1 MEMNAHSPSAAA
13 RAPAAAKGRT
23 LGKAALRAAE
33 LLGLTQAEL
42 APVLGVSR
50 ATVSRIASGDYVLAP
65 EQKSWELAAL
75 FVRLFR
81 SLDAL
86 VGSNEAQARAWL
98 NGENLGLGAVPR
110 QLLPKAEGLVRVVQ
124 YLDAARGRI

>member
-1 MEMNAHSPSAAA
+1 MTARHAASPAHA
-13 RAPAAAKGRT
+13 RT
-23 LGKAALRAAE
+23 LAKATLRAAD

-42 APVLGVSR
+42 APILGVSR
-50 ATVSRIASGDYVLAP
+50 ATVSRMAAGDYLLQP
-65 EQKSWELAAL
+65 EQKTWELAAL

-98 NGENLGLGAVPR
+98 NSENIALGAVPR
-110 QLLPKAEGLVRVVQ
+110 ALLPRAEGLVRAVQ

>member
-1 MEMNAHSPSAAA
+1 MTLADRSPDAVKS
-13 RAPAAAKGRT
+13 RILAKAT
-23 LGKAALRAAE
+23 LRAAD

-42 APVLGVSR
+42 APILGVSR
-50 ATVSRIASGDYVLAP
+50 ATVSRIASGDYLLAP
-65 EQKSWELAAL
+65 EQKAWELAAL

-98 NGENLGLGAVPR
+98 NGENAGLGGIPR
-110 QLLPKAEGLVRVVQ
+110 KLIPKAEGLVRVVQ
-124 YLDAARGRI
+124 YLDAARGR

>member
-1 MEMNAHSPSAAA
+1 MTTRRAVSPAHA
-13 RAPAAAKGRT
+13 RT
-23 LGKAALRAAE
+23 LAKAAIRAAG

-42 APVLGVSR
+42 APILGVSR
-50 ATVSRIASGDYVLAP
+50 ATVSRMAAGEHLLSP
-65 EQKSWELAAL
+65 EQKAWELAAL

-86 VGSNEAQARAWL
+86 VGSNETQARAWL
-98 NGENLGLGAVPR
+98 NSENVALGAVPR
-110 QLLPKAEGLVRVVQ
+110 ELLPRAEGLVRAVQ

>member
-1 MEMNAHSPSAAA
+1 MTAAQKAPLPS
-13 RAPAAAKGRT
+13 RDRT
-23 LGKAALRAAE
+23 LSKAAIRAAD
-33 LLGLTQAEL
+33 LLGLAQAEL
-42 APVLGVSR
+42 APILGLSR
-50 ATVSRIASGDYVLAP
+50 ATISRMAAGEHILAP
-65 EQKSWELAAL
+65 EHKSWEMAAL

-98 NGENLGLGAVPR
+98 DSENAALGGAPR
-110 QLLPKAEGLVRVVQ
+110 RLIGRAEGLVRVVQ

>member
-1 MEMNAHSPSAAA
+1 MPTARIAAT
-13 RAPAAAKGRT
+13 PVQGRT
-23 LGKAALRAAE
+23 LAKATIRAAD

-42 APVLGVSR
+42 APILGVSR
-50 ATVSRIASGDYVLAP
+50 ATVSRMASGEHLLAP
-65 EQKSWELAAL
+65 GQKAWELAAL

-86 VGSNEAQARAWL
+86 VGSNEAQSRAWL
-98 NGENLGLGAVPR
+98 NSENLALGAVPR
-110 QLLPKAEGLVRVVQ
+110 ELIPRAEGLVRVLQ

>member
-1 MEMNAHSPSAAA
+1 MPTGLH
-13 RAPAAAKGRT
+13 PAAASAGRT
-23 LGKAALRAAE
+23 LAKATLRAAD

-42 APVLGVSR
+42 APILGVSR
-50 ATVSRIASGDYVLAP
+50 ATVSRIASGEHVLAP

-98 NGENLGLGAVPR
+98 NSDNLALGGVPR
-110 QLLPKAEGLVRVVQ
+110 ELIPRTEGLVRVIQ
-124 YLDAARGRI
+124 YLDAARGRN

>member
-1 MEMNAHSPSAAA
+1 MAQTRTLP
-13 RAPAAAKGRT
+13 APQPGRT
-23 LGKAALRAAE
+23 LAKATLRAAA
-33 LLGLTQAEL
+33 LLGLSQADI

-50 ATVSRIASGDYVLAP
+50 ATVSRMSSGAYVLEP
-65 EQKSWELAAL
+65 DQKAWELAAL

-98 NGENLGLGAVPR
+98 DSENQALGGVPKS
-110 QLLPKAEGLVRVVQ
+110 LLPHAEGLVRVVH

>member
-1 MEMNAHSPSAAA
+1 MRVVA
-13 RAPAAAKGRT
+13 RAPDALKSRT
-23 LGKAALRAAE
+23 LAKATLRAAE

-42 APVLGVSR
+42 SPILGVSR

-65 EQKSWELAAL
+65 EQKTWELAAL

-98 NGENLGLGAVPR
+98 NSENAGLGGVPR
-110 QLLPKAEGLVRVVQ
+110 RLIPKAEGLVRVVQ
-124 YLDAARGRI
+124 YLDAVRGRS

>member
-1 MEMNAHSPSAAA
+1 MVLTQSL
-13 RAPAAAKGRT
+13 PAADARGKVLAKAT
-23 LGKAALRAAE
+23 MRAAS

-50 ATVSRIASGDYVLAP
+50 ATVSRIAAGTYAIGPD
-65 EQKSWELAAL
+65 QKTWELAAL

-86 VGSNEAQARAWL
+86 VGSNERQALAWL
-98 NGENLGLGAVPR
+98 NSENTALGAVPR
-110 QLLPKAEGLVRVVQ
+110 QLLSSAEGLVRVVQ
-124 YLDAARGRI
+124 YLDAARGEV

>member
-1 MEMNAHSPSAAA
+1 M
-13 RAPAAAKGRT
+13 
-23 LGKAALRAAE
+23 RAAE
-33 LLGLTQAEL
+33 SLGLTQAEL
-42 APVLGVSR
+42 APILGVSR
-50 ATVSRIASGDYVLAP
+50 ATISRMASGEYLLAP
-65 EQKSWELAAL
+65 EQKTWELAAL

-98 NGENLGLGAVPR
+98 NSENFAFGASPR
-110 QLLPKAEGLVRVVQ
+110 TIIPRAEGLVRVVQ

>member
-1 MEMNAHSPSAAA
+1 MTAAQI
-13 RAPAAAKGRT
+13 APDALKART
-23 LGKAALRAAE
+23 LAKATLRAAG

-42 APVLGVSR
+42 APILGVSR
-50 ATVSRIASGDYVLAP
+50 ATVSRIASGDYLLAP
-65 EQKSWELAAL
+65 EQKTWELAAL

-98 NGENLGLGAVPR
+98 NSENAGLGDIPR
-110 QLLPKAEGLVRVVQ
+110 KLIPKAEGLVRVVQ
-124 YLDAARGRI
+124 YLDAARGRS

>member
-1 MEMNAHSPSAAA
+1 MTAAQI
-13 RAPAAAKGRT
+13 APDALKART
-23 LGKAALRAAE
+23 LAKATLRAAG

-42 APVLGVSR
+42 APILGVSR
-50 ATVSRIASGDYVLAP
+50 ATVSRIASGDYLLAP
-65 EQKSWELAAL
+65 EQKTWELAAL

-98 NGENLGLGAVPR
+98 NSENAGLGGIPR
-110 QLLPKAEGLVRVVQ
+110 KLIPKAEGLVRVVQ
-124 YLDAARGRI
+124 YLDAARGRS